1 MRTRILILLLSP
13 LMLLAV
19 FTILSI
25 NAHSIDDTGTK
36 SADQL
41 IDESNGIGTPII
53 DTRFATNPH
62 ASRKAW
68 GADDGTSSEVPS
80 SLPSSTI
87 SPQDSRAKAESIEST
102 LTNQNQVKNDQNATE
117 TASSQ
122 ILPASSAATSAA
134 TSSAAMASGSWSLE
148 LKDSTLKEIVL
159 TLFEHGNAVFGTGSM
174 SNENST
180 LLVAASGFLDGDT
193 LNLDLTTLG
202 SINLYRLSLT
212 TSGDSAS
219 GNYTA
224 FSASGQSWIG
234 SAEGIRSAPPE

>member
-13 LMLLAV
+13 FMLLAV

-25 NAHSIDDTGTK
+25 NAHSIDDTGSK

-41 IDESNGIGTPII
+41 IDESNGIGTTIV

-68 GADDGTSSEVPS
+68 GTDNGISSEVPS

-87 SPQDSRAKAESIEST
+87 SPQDSRAKAESTEST
-102 LTNQNQVKNDQNATE
+102 LKNQNQVMNDQSTTE

-122 ILPASSAATSAA
+122 TLPASSAATP
-134 TSSAAMASGSWSLE
+134 SAAMASGSWSLE

-193 LNLDLTTLG
+193 LDLDLTTLG

-224 FSASGQSWIG
+224 FSASGQSWMG